1 MYIFVDM
8 VIVRDILL
16 IVAKNSYRP
25 DRRFH

>member
-25 DRRFH
+25 DRQFH